1 MNMQARAGMAIGRF
15 THPVRLGLAAAW
27 LALAASSAQAI
38 ETLSDEDLSSVHAQ
52 DGIGLSGH
60 LQFNVNAGAI
70 SNLSLGFNV
79 GGSTSYLVF
88 QQFSG
93 TLDFLGLQV
102 QALSTPAGSAV
113 SDVIAITLPTWVG
126 FTNFGVGAIA
136 AQTSPT
142 APITS
147 SLGQIQ
153 LNGSMYLTGQV
164 LLWPK

>member
-1 MNMQARAGMAIGRF
+1 MLRKS
-15 THPVRLGLAAAW
+15 HPSWFSTLAASLL
-27 LALAASSAQAI
+27 LALGASSAQAVQPM
-38 ETLSDEDLSSVHAQ
+38 SDDELSSVHAQ

-60 LQFNVNAGAI
+60 LQFNVNAGSI
-70 SNLSLGFNV
+70 SNLSLGFTV

-88 QQFSG
+88 QEFAG

-113 SDVIAITLPTWVG
+113 GDVIAITLPTFVG

-136 AQTSPT
+136 AQASAT

-153 LNGSMYLTGQV
+153 LNGGAQLAGQV
-164 LLWPK
+164 LMWPK